1 MTHHQRAFTLIE
13 LLVVMTLLSIL
24 LMIAAPS
31 FRDFQRSSTLS
42 SQTNTLV
49 AALHAAKNEAIKR
62 NVPSLLEPKGNGW
75 NDGWRVFADSDF
87 DGTYTEGTD
96 HLVVESDPITTTLKF
111 GGGDIANKD
120 DSPPP
125 YVRFNGS
132 GYPASKSNGFGN
144 LSLSIQFS
152 DVSGEE
158 QARNSRVIVISRTG
172 RIRTCQPTSAVD
184 SKCKDD

>member
-1 MTHHQRAFTLIE
+1 MTLHQRAFTLIE

-62 NVPSLLEPKGNGW
+62 NVPSLLEAKGNSW

-87 DGTYTEGTD
+87 DGSYTQGTD
-96 HLVVESDPITTTLKF
+96 HLVVESDPIPTMLSFSGAGT
-111 GGGDIANKD
+111 ANET
-120 DSPPP
+120 PP

-132 GYPASKSNGFGN
+132 GYPANKSNGLGN
-144 LSLSIQFS
+144 LSLSIHFS
-152 DVSGEE
+152 DVSDDEK
-158 QARNSRVIVISRTG
+158 ARKSRVIVIARTG
-172 RIRTCQPTSAVD
+172 RIRTCQPTSASD
-184 SKCKDD
+184 SNCKNNLSE